1 MNNEIEELKEM
12 LQQALPAL
20 KKFGE
25 VLPDIEELVSFNKE
39 RKQREKDEADG
50 RTAAVKEIE
59 QWQKDYEARQK
70 SDELYAAELSKR
82 IYDGKNF

>member
-1 MNNEIEELKEM
+1 MNEIEELKEM

-25 VLPDIEELVSFNKE
+25 VLPDIEELVSWNKE
-39 RKQREKDEADG
+39 RKAEAEG

-59 QWQKDYEARQK
+59 QWRQEMELREK
-70 SDELYAAELSKR
+70 SDSEYSQELMRHVYNGR
-82 IYDGKNF
+82 NF